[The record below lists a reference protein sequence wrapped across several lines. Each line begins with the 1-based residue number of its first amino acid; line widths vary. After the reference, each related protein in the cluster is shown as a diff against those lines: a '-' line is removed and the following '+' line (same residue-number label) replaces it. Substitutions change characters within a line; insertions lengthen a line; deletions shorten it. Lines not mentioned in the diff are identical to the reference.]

1 MANLKDIRNKIK
13 SVKSIQQVTKAMK
26 MVAAAKLRKSQE
38 NMEKA
43 RPYSG
48 SIKDTINSIL
58 PDINRSLLPVLDV
71 RPIKKSLFIAVSADR
86 GMAGGF
92 NANVIKMTEREIN
105 SFGKNN
111 CELICI
117 GKKAYDHF
125 KTRDYNIVSY
135 YTDFWADL
143 KFNDAKSIGDEIVER
158 YRNKEIDSVHFIYN
172 EFKSVASQVIQ
183 SEKLF
188 PLEYDNDID
197 SAQIISNKVFM
208 PSKNEIVRNLIPKYI
223 NIQIWQYFL
232 ESNASEQAAR
242 MLAMENA
249 TENAGEM
256 ISDLSLEY
264 NKARQAAITTEI
276 IEIVSGANALEA

>member
-48 SIKDTINSIL
+48 SMRETINSIL
-58 PDINRSLLPVLDV
+58 PDINRALLPILDN
-71 RPIKKSLFIAVSADR
+71 RPIKKSLFIVVSADR

-92 NANVIKMTEREIN
+92 NANVIKRTENEIN
-105 SFGKNN
+105 AFGKDNS
-111 CELICI
+111 ELICI

-125 KTRDYNIVSY
+125 KVRNYNMVKHY
-135 YTDFWADL
+135 VDFWNDL
-143 KFNDAKSIGDEIVER
+143 KFNSAKSIGDDIVER

-172 EFKSVASQVIQ
+172 EFKSVASQIVR

-188 PLEYDNDID
+188 PLEYRDID
-197 SAQIISNKVFM
+197 SDKSTDSKVFM
-208 PSKNEIVRNLIPKYI
+208 PSKDEIVRTLIPKYI
-223 NIQIWQYFL
+223 NVQIWQYFL

>member
-26 MVAAAKLRKSQE
+26 MVAAAKLRKSQD
-38 NMEKA
+38 NMEKS

-58 PDINRSLLPVLDV
+58 PDINRSLLPILDN
-71 RPIKKSLFIAVSADR
+71 RPIEKSLFVAISADR

-92 NANVIKMTEREIN
+92 NANVIKRTEKEIN
-105 SFGKNN
+105 KFGKNKS
-111 CELICI
+111 ELICI

-125 KTRDYNIVSY
+125 KTRDYNIIKY
-135 YTDFWADL
+135 HIDFWNDL
-143 KFNDAKSIGDEIVER
+143 NFNSAKSIGDDIVER

-172 EFKSVASQVIQ
+172 EFKSVAAQIIR
-183 SEKLF
+183 SEQLF
-188 PLEYDNDID
+188 PLEYHASDNEVL
-197 SAQIISNKVFM
+197 IINKDFI
-208 PSKNEIVRNLIPKYI
+208 PSKDEIVRTLIPKYI
-223 NIQIWQYFL
+223 NVQIWQYFL

>member
-1 MANLKDIRNKIK
+1 VANLKDIRNKIK

-48 SIKDTINSIL
+48 SMKETINSIL
-58 PDINRSLLPVLDV
+58 PDIDRRLLDV
-71 RPIKKSLFIAVSADR
+71 LENRPIKKSLFIVVSADR

-92 NANVIKMTEREIN
+92 NANVIKRVEKDIN
-105 SFGKNN
+105 DFGKDKS
-111 CELICI
+111 ELICI

-125 KTRDYNIVSY
+125 KNRDYNMVKHY
-135 YTDFWADL
+135 VDFWNDL
-143 KFNDAKSIGDEIVER
+143 KFNIAKSIGDDIVQR
-158 YRNKEIDSVHFIYN
+158 YTNKEIDSVHFIYN

-188 PLEYDNDID
+188 PLEYHETDTNQTID
-197 SAQIISNKVFM
+197 AKVFM
-208 PSKNEIVRNLIPKYI
+208 PSKNEIIKTLIPKYI
-223 NIQIWQYFL
+223 NVQIWQYFL

-242 MLAMENA
+242 MIAMENA

-256 ISDLSLEY
+256 ITDLSLEY

>member
-43 RPYSG
+43 RPYSS

-58 PDINRSLLPVLDV
+58 PDIDRNLLPILDNRV
-71 RPIKKSLFIAVSADR
+71 IEKTLFVAVSADR

-92 NANVIKMTEREIN
+92 NANIIKRTEKEIN
-105 SFGKNN
+105 DFGSKKS
-111 CELICI
+111 ELICI
-117 GKKAYDHF
+117 GKKAHDHF
-125 KTRDYNIVSY
+125 KRRDYNIVKH
-135 YTDFWADL
+135 YTDFWNDL
-143 KFNDAKSIGDEIVER
+143 TFNSAKSIGDDIVER
-158 YRNKEIDSVHFIYN
+158 YRKKEIDSVIFIYN
-172 EFKSVASQVIQ
+172 QFKSIGSQIIQ
-183 SEKLF
+183 SEKLL
-188 PLEYDNDID
+188 PLENHDEE
-197 SAQIISNKVFM
+197 SKEPTMNKVFM
-208 PSKNEIVRNLIPKYI
+208 PSKEKIIKTLVPKHI
-223 NIQIWQYFL
+223 NVQIWQYFL

-242 MLAMENA
+242 MVAMENA

>member
-48 SIKDTINSIL
+48 SMRETINSIL
-58 PDINRSLLPVLDV
+58 PDINRALLPILDN
-71 RPIKKSLFIAVSADR
+71 RPIKKSLFIVVSADR

-92 NANVIKMTEREIN
+92 NANVIKRTENEIN
-105 SFGKNN
+105 TFGKDNS
-111 CELICI
+111 ELICI

-125 KTRDYNIVSY
+125 KVRDYNMVKHY
-135 YTDFWADL
+135 VDFWNDL
-143 KFNDAKSIGDEIVER
+143 KFNSAKSIGDDIVER

-172 EFKSVASQVIQ
+172 EFKSVASQIVR

-188 PLEYDNDID
+188 PLEYREID
-197 SAQIISNKVFM
+197 SDKSTDSKVFM
-208 PSKNEIVRNLIPKYI
+208 PSKDEIVRTLIPKYI
-223 NIQIWQYFL
+223 NVQIWQYFL

-276 IEIVSGANALEA
+276 IEIVSGANALEG

>member
-48 SIKDTINSIL
+48 SMKETINSIL
-58 PDINRSLLPVLDV
+58 PDIDRRLLPILEN
-71 RPIKKSLFIAVSADR
+71 RPIKKSLFIVVSADR

-92 NANVIKMTEREIN
+92 NANVIKRAEKDIN
-105 SFGKNN
+105 AFGKDSS
-111 CELICI
+111 ELICI

-125 KTRDYNIVSY
+125 KNRDYNMVKY
-135 YTDFWADL
+135 YVDFWSDL
-143 KFNDAKSIGDEIVER
+143 KFNLAKSIGNDIVER

-172 EFKSVASQVIQ
+172 EFKSVASQVIR

-188 PLEYDNDID
+188 PLEYHETDINKSID
-197 SAQIISNKVFM
+197 AKVFM
-208 PSKNEIVRNLIPKYI
+208 PSKNEIIKTLIPKYI
-223 NIQIWQYFL
+223 NVQIWQYFL

-256 ISDLSLEY
+256 ITDLSLEY

>member
-26 MVAAAKLRKSQE
+26 MVAAAKLRKSQD
-38 NMEKA
+38 NMEKS

-58 PDINRSLLPVLDV
+58 PDINRSLLPILDS
-71 RPIKKSLFIAVSADR
+71 RPIQKSLFVAISADR

-92 NANVIKMTEREIN
+92 NANVIKRTEKEIN
-105 SFGKNN
+105 EFGKNKS
-111 CELICI
+111 ELICI

-125 KTRDYNIVSY
+125 KTRDYNIIKY
-135 YTDFWADL
+135 HIDFWNDL
-143 KFNDAKSIGDEIVER
+143 KFNSAKSIGDDIVER
-158 YRNKEIDSVHFIYN
+158 YRNKEIDSVCFIYN
-172 EFKSVASQVIQ
+172 EFKSVASQIIR
-183 SEKLF
+183 SEQLF
-188 PLEYDNDID
+188 PLEYHASDNE
-197 SAQIISNKVFM
+197 APIINKDFI
-208 PSKNEIVRNLIPKYI
+208 PSKDEIVRTLIPKYI
-223 NIQIWQYFL
+223 NVQIWQYFL

-276 IEIVSGANALEA
+276 IEIVSGANALEG

>member
-43 RPYSG
+43 RPYSK
-48 SIKDTINSIL
+48 SIKETINSIL
-58 PDINRSLLPVLDV
+58 PDIDRSLLPILDT
-71 RPIKKSLFIAVSADR
+71 RPIKKGLFVVVSADR

-92 NANVIKMTEREIN
+92 NANVIKMTEKAVNE
-105 SFGKNN
+105 FGKDKS
-111 CELICI
+111 EIICI

-125 KTRDYNIVSY
+125 KNRDYNMVQHHI
-135 YTDFWADL
+135 DFWNDL
-143 KFNDAKSIGDEIVER
+143 KFNSAKSIGDDIVDK
-158 YRNKEIDSVHFIYN
+158 YRNKEIDSVRFIYN
-172 EFKSVASQVIQ
+172 EFKSVASQIIR

-188 PLEYDNDID
+188 PLEYNNEDNNESIT
-197 SAQIISNKVFM
+197 NKVFM
-208 PSKNEIVRNLIPKYI
+208 PSKNEIIKTLIPKYI
-223 NIQIWQYFL
+223 NVQIWQYFL